1 MNFLSEKM
9 DTLPNTLTDNALT
22 RYYELRIKYLEGE
35 KERLSNEARADYMI
49 TLDFWIYAQ
58 RMIESYVIFHKE
70 SPHEYY
76 HDVLKTILKNLE
88 SHNEKAEDT
97 AINRLRLE
105 VVTRCNEAIVKCEEI
120 TAAR

>member
-1 MNFLSEKM
+1 MNFITEKM

-35 KERLSNEARADYMI
+35 KERLQNEARFDYLV

-58 RMIESYVIFHKE
+58 RMIETYVICHKE
-70 SPHEYY
+70 AQHEYN
-76 HDVLKTILKNLE
+76 LEPIKTILKNLE
-88 SHNEKAEDT
+88 AHDEKVLDT

-105 VVTRCNEAIVKCEEI
+105 VITRCNEAIIKCEQI
-120 TAAR
+120 TANR

>member
-1 MNFLSEKM
+1 MNFLTEKM
-9 DTLPNTLTDNALT
+9 GTLPTTLTDNALT

>member
-1 MNFLSEKM
+1 MNFLTEKL

-88 SHNEKAEDT
+88 LHNEKAEDT

-105 VVTRCNEAIVKCEEI
+105 VITRCNSAIVKCEEI
-120 TAAR
+120 TASR

>member
-1 MNFLSEKM
+1 MNFLTEKM

-105 VVTRCNEAIVKCEEI
+105 VITRCNSAIVKCEEI

>member
-1 MNFLSEKM
+1 MNFLTGKI
-9 DTLPNTLTDNALT
+9 DNLPNTLTDNALT

-35 KERLSNEARADYMI
+35 KERLLNESRADYLI

-105 VVTRCNEAIVKCEEI
+105 VVTRCNEAIVKCEQI

>member
-1 MNFLSEKM
+1 MNFLTEKL

>member
-1 MNFLSEKM
+1 MEFLTEKM
-9 DTLPNTLTDNALT
+9 GTLPTTLTDNALT

-35 KERLSNEARADYMI
+35 KERLSNASRADYLI

-58 RMIESYVIFHKE
+58 RIIETYVMFHKD
-70 SPHEYY
+70 SNHEHYY
-76 HDVLKTILKNLE
+76 DLIKTILKNLE

-105 VVTRCNEAIVKCEEI
+105 VITRCNEAIVKCEEI

>member
-1 MNFLSEKM
+1 MNFLTGKI

-22 RYYELRIKYLEGE
+22 RYYELRIKYLESE
-35 KERLSNEARADYMI
+35 KERLSNEARADYLI

-76 HDVLKTILKNLE
+76 YDVLKTILKNLE
-88 SHNEKAEDT
+88 SHNENAFDT
-97 AINRLRLE
+97 SINRLRLE
-105 VVTRCNEAIVKCEEI
+105 VVTRCNEAIVKCEQI

>member
-1 MNFLSEKM
+1 MNFLTEKM

>member
-1 MNFLSEKM
+1 MNFLTGKI

-35 KERLSNEARADYMI
+35 KERLSNEARADYLI

-58 RMIESYVIFHKE
+58 RIIETYVMFHKDA
-70 SPHEYY
+70 PHEHYL
-76 HDVLKTILKNLE
+76 DLLKTILKNLE

-105 VVTRCNEAIVKCEEI
+105 VVTRCNEAIVKCEQI

>member
-1 MNFLSEKM
+1 M

-35 KERLSNEARADYMI
+35 QERLRNEARADYLI

-76 HDVLKTILKNLE
+76 YDVLKTILKNLE

-105 VVTRCNEAIVKCEEI
+105 VITRCNEAIVKCEQI
-120 TAAR
+120 TANR

>member
-1 MNFLSEKM
+1 MNFLTGKI

-35 KERLSNEARADYMI
+35 KERLSNEARADYLI

-76 HDVLKTILKNLE
+76 YDVLKTILKNLE
-88 SHNEKAEDT
+88 SHNENAFDT
-97 AINRLRLE
+97 SINRLRLE
-105 VVTRCNEAIVKCEEI
+105 VITRCNEAIVKCEEI
-120 TAAR
+120 TAVR

>member
-1 MNFLSEKM
+1 MNFLTGKI

-35 KERLSNEARADYMI
+35 KERLSNEARADYLI

-76 HDVLKTILKNLE
+76 YDVLKTILKNLE

-105 VVTRCNEAIVKCEEI
+105 VVTRCNEAIVKCEQI

>member
-1 MNFLSEKM
+1 ME
-9 DTLPNTLTDNALT
+9 TLPTTLTDNALT

-35 KERLSNEARADYMI
+35 KERLQNEARFDYLV

-58 RMIESYVIFHKE
+58 RIIEVYVMFHKDAN
-70 SPHEYY
+70 HEHYL
-76 HDVLKTILKNLE
+76 DMIKTILKNLE
-88 SHNEKAEDT
+88 AHDEKALDT

-105 VVTRCNEAIVKCEEI
+105 VIARCNEAIIKCEKI

>member
-1 MNFLSEKM
+1 M

-35 KERLSNEARADYMI
+35 QERLRNESRADYLI

-76 HDVLKTILKNLE
+76 YDVLKTILKNLE

-105 VVTRCNEAIVKCEEI
+105 VITRCNSAIVKCEEI

>member
-1 MNFLSEKM
+1 M

-105 VVTRCNEAIVKCEEI
+105 VITRCNGAIVKCEEI

>member
-1 MNFLSEKM
+1 MNFLTEKM

-35 KERLSNEARADYMI
+35 KERLSKEARADYLI

-76 HDVLKTILKNLE
+76 YDVLKTILKNLE

>member
-1 MNFLSEKM
+1 MNFLTEKLE
-9 DTLPNTLTDNALT
+9 TLPNTLTDNALT

-35 KERLSNEARADYMI
+35 QERLRNESRADYLI

-76 HDVLKTILKNLE
+76 YDVLKTILKNLE

-105 VVTRCNEAIVKCEEI
+105 VITRCNSAIVKCEEI

>member
-1 MNFLSEKM
+1 MNFLTEKM

-35 KERLSNEARADYMI
+35 QERLRNQSRADYLI

-76 HDVLKTILKNLE
+76 YDVLKTILKNLE

>member
-1 MNFLSEKM
+1 MNFITEKM

-35 KERLSNEARADYMI
+35 KERLQNEAKFDYVI

-76 HDVLKTILKNLE
+76 LDVLKTILKNLE

-97 AINRLRLE
+97 SINRLRLE
-105 VVTRCNEAIVKCEEI
+105 VITRCNEAIIKCEQI

>member
-1 MNFLSEKM
+1 MNFLTEKM
-9 DTLPNTLTDNALT
+9 GTLPNTLTDNALT

-35 KERLSNEARADYMI
+35 KERLSNEARADYLI

-76 HDVLKTILKNLE
+76 YDVLKTILKNLE

-105 VVTRCNEAIVKCEEI
+105 VVTRCKEAIVKCEQI
-120 TAAR
+120 TALR

>member
-1 MNFLSEKM
+1 MNFLTEKM

-35 KERLSNEARADYMI
+35 KERLSNEARADYLI

-76 HDVLKTILKNLE
+76 YDVLKTILKNLE

-97 AINRLRLE
+97 SINRLRLE
-105 VVTRCNEAIVKCEEI
+105 VVTRCNEAIIKCEQI
-120 TAAR
+120 TASR

>member
-1 MNFLSEKM
+1 MNFLTEKM

-35 KERLSNEARADYMI
+35 QERLRNESRADYLI

-76 HDVLKTILKNLE
+76 YDVLKTILKNLE